1 MPMLGVLVSREK
13 PLTREEREALK
24 EEAEAIFQEV
34 LGTPKG
40 RLRVFVLEEAPK
52 GDEAQS
58 PSRWA

>member
-1 MPMLGVLVSREK
+1 MPMLEVLVAREK

-40 RLRVFVLEEAPK
+40 RLRVFVLEEGPK
-52 GDEAQS
+52 GEEAQS
-58 PSRWA
+58 PSPRA

>member
-1 MPMLGVLVSREK
+1 MVFVPMLEVLVSRGK

-40 RLRVFVLEEAPK
+40 RLRVFVLEE
-52 GDEAQS
+52 EA
-58 PSRWA
+58 RGEENEA

>member
-1 MPMLGVLVSREK
+1 MLEVLVSRGK

-40 RLRVFVLEEAPK
+40 RLRVFVLEE
-52 GDEAQS
+52 EA
-58 PSRWA
+58 RGEENEA